1 MKYLLGIKR
10 SMTQVYDDKGF
21 HTPVTVLRVG
31 PCVVTQVKTVGHD
44 GYNAVQIGCGEKKRG
59 SRALR
64 GHLKNL
70 VKESGAQVFA
80 HLKEARLESVDGIE
94 RGDLLDLSSFAAGD
108 HVDVVGTSKGKG
120 FAGVVKRHHFHGHP
134 PSHGHK
140 DQERMP
146 GSIGAGGN
154 QHVFKGVRMAG
165 RMGGERV
172 TVKDLVVIKVDASLG
187 ELWLNGALPGSPNS
201 LVIVT
206 GAGEMKFKK
215 AEKSESKS
223 EENIGPQAKETDT
236 SLDAGTQKAD
246 ESPAQSVA

>member
-1 MKYLLGIKR
+1 MWGKE
-10 SMTQVYDDKGF
+10 
-21 HTPVTVLRVG
+21 
-31 PCVVTQVKTVGHD
+31 
-44 GYNAVQIGCGEKKRG
+44 AG

-187 ELWLNGALPGSPNS
+187 ELGLTARFPEARIALLLSRERG
-201 LVIVT
+201 
-206 GAGEMKFKK
+206 
-215 AEKSESKS
+215 
-223 EENIGPQAKETDT
+223 
-236 SLDAGTQKAD
+236 D
-246 ESPAQSVA
+246 EV